1 MIFLALVEMQNAT
14 IAESVG
20 SSTFELIGVLLFGI
34 ALFVTA
40 MFIRRASNRAAAIE
54 REKEI
59 TK

>member
-1 MIFLALVEMQNAT
+1 MIFLAFVELQNPA

-34 ALFVTA
+34 ALFVA
-40 MFIRRASNRAAAIE
+40 ALMIRRASHRAADQK